1 MAMLIEVHHKS
12 DAGKTAAKACSD
24 QWNRKIRSINE
35 SNVQERLEITIGK
48 ASQRISRPP
57 EGPDHQPLAEEPW
70 SFIGSPLLWA
80 ESRFMARRGHCWWR
94 RRWVQHQQQLE
105 PVGELQQRCCRKRL
119 GI

>member
-1 MAMLIEVHHKS
+1 MAMLIDVHHKR

-24 QWNRKIRSINE
+24 QWNRKIRSIKE

-80 ESRFMARRGHCWWR
+80 ESRFMARGFRLKTGDESEDKSR
-94 RRWVQHQQQLE
+94 R
-105 PVGELQQRCCRKRL
+105 QRQSL
-119 GI
+119 ASSPPPTL